1 MINDYFSEI
10 GPKLASLIPKSTNG
24 ISVLGERNQEVFE
37 LRDFEMDEVLKCLK
51 KISIYKSSG
60 MSEMSTRFFK
70 DTLLYMPNII
80 LHLFNRVKNTG
91 TFPDKWKIAT
101 VVPLPKCNN
110 PSELRPVSLLPL
122 IGNYWKN

>member
-37 LRDFEMDEVLKCLK
+37 LRDFEMDEVLKCFK